1 MTMFTPNQL
10 QLLAILAE
18 DPRRE
23 YHFQELGRRL
33 GKKPG
38 VFQRGIDSLERHGW
52 LVSRRQGNLRL
63 FKFNEAHPLS
73 GELKAIVRKTAGIE
87 ADLKKLVIAIK
98 GVKTALIYGSY
109 AKGGMRPDSDV
120 DLLIIADSLEAE
132 DELIAGLSRV
142 EEKLG
147 REVNYKLYREP
158 DFKRRRKADD
168 PFLAEVL
175 SGRRILL
182 KGDL

>member
-1 MTMFTPNQL
+1 MFTPNQL

-23 YHFQELGRRL
+23 YHFHELGRRL

-38 VFQRGIDSLERHGW
+38 VFQRGIDSLERQGW
-52 LVSRRQGNLRL
+52 LASRRQGNLRL
-63 FKFNEAHPLS
+63 FRINESHPLS
-73 GELKAIVRKTAGIE
+73 AELKAIVRKTAGIE
-87 ADLKKLVIAIK
+87 AELKKLVGAIK
-98 GVKTALIYGSY
+98 GIKAAFIYGSY

-120 DLLIIADSLEAE
+120 DLLIVAESLEAE

-142 EEKLG
+142 EERLG
-147 REVNYKLYREP
+147 REINYKLYREP
-158 DFKRRRKADD
+158 DFRRRRKAAD

-182 KGDL
+182 KGEL